1 MVLLWY
7 QRPKGGPERR
17 HIVIHGSLARSMVLT
32 MIDLDSTEIDPAL
45 GMRTVG
51 DGVIG
56 RGQEPDT
63 STSTSP
69 SNLNQIRCS
78 RVQNEI
84 LEG

>member
-1 MVLLWY
+1 MV
-7 QRPKGGPERR
+7 RRDPGR

-32 MIDLDSTEIDPAL
+32 MIDLDSTEIEPAL

-56 RGQEPDT
+56 RGREPDT

-69 SNLNQIRCS
+69 SKFEPNLNQFRCS
-78 RVQNEI
+78 RVQIEI